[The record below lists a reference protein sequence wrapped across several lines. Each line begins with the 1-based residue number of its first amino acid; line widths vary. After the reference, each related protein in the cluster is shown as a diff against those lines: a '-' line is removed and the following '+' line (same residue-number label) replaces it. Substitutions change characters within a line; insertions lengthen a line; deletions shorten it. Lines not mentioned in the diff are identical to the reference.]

1 MFSFL
6 GARLAAVAN
15 TLGGRLGRR
24 ALPTSLSR
32 LAAAIVASALLAG
45 CMTDARPV
53 AVTGDPADPSAG
65 RAAVGYRSTI
75 APYDSL
81 RPSTPL
87 PWRERNDGV
96 TPQTKSDHKP
106 DR

>member
-1 MFSFL
+1 MFPFL
-6 GARLAAVAN
+6 GARLAAAAN
-15 TLGGRLGRR
+15 TLGSRLGRR
-24 ALPTSLSR
+24 ALPTFVSR
-32 LAAAIVASALLAG
+32 MAAAIIASALLAG

-53 AVTGDPADPSAG
+53 AVAGDPANPSAG
-65 RAAVGYRSTI
+65 RAAVSYRSTI

-81 RPSTPL
+81 RPATPL

-96 TPQTKSDHKP
+96 TPPAKP